1 MPGYASVETFD
12 PFAEHQWPQKGMQG
26 SFMSN
31 DSDDFVKPLGT
42 AQDEIV
48 QQLKKANSALSTQQT
63 KGLGVHLKER
73 SKRKKV
79 RKTVKVGGVPENE
92 AKP

>member
-1 MPGYASVETFD
+1 MPLQNMPGYASVETFD

-42 AQDEIV
+42 A
-48 QQLKKANSALSTQQT
+48 
-63 KGLGVHLKER
+63 
-73 SKRKKV
+73 
-79 RKTVKVGGVPENE
+79 
-92 AKP
+92 